1 MTEQFTKGDIIQGS
15 KSGKD
20 ESYHPIVYFEEI
32 DDLFFLGGMITH
44 SKSFGNV
51 ELNDSHFEK
60 KIDDNPKPSFFV
72 RNYLI
77 KKQEWGPYKTI
88 GRLSKKGIQFIE
100 SNLKNT
106 EPEIWENYLTK

>member
-15 KSGKD
+15 KRGKD
-20 ESYHPIVYFEEI
+20 ESYHPIVYFDEI

-51 ELNDSHFEK
+51 ELNDSHFEN

-72 RNYLI
+72 SNYLI
-77 KKQEWGPYKTI
+77 KKLEWGPYKTI

-106 EPEIWENYLTK
+106 EPEIWENDLTK